1 MTKFNEWWQTKSA
14 DFHEDAD
21 AWSVGQGW
29 RAREPEIESLRQQL
43 DAAEA
48 NCQCE
53 LIKLEQQLADAT
65 EVANLSDGMYRSA
78 IRQLAEWTRF
88 FAEWESPGDV
98 HEALISLQKDVN
110 ALNRQL
116 AESQARDEALR
127 DALVRVS
134 GYEAYMEDKVITNA
148 LALPSDSTAL
158 DLAISQAKR
167 DGGREA
173 LLEAINEWEKPYGL
187 TDGSPF
193 IERLRRMADN
203 LKD

>member
-43 DAAEA
+43 
-48 NCQCE
+48 
-53 LIKLEQQLADAT
+53 
-65 EVANLSDGMYRSA
+65 
-78 IRQLAEWTRF
+78 
-88 FAEWESPGDV
+88 
-98 HEALISLQKDVN
+98 
-110 ALNRQL
+110 
-116 AESQARDEALR
+116 AESQAREKVLR
-127 DALVRVS
+127 DALVRAS
-134 GYEAYMEDKVITNA
+134 GYEAYMEDKIITNA
-148 LALPSDSTAL
+148 LTLPSDSTAL
-158 DLAISQAKR
+158 DLALRQAEESTKQAMIADGWRQCAKGQRTTQYCGLTEEAIRQAK
-167 DGGREA
+167 REA